1 MSVLVGK
8 AAPDF
13 NLNAVYGNNEIK
25 SLNLADYRGRYVLL
39 FFYPLDFTFVC
50 PSELIAL
57 DHRLAEFSK
66 RSTEVIA
73 VSIDSEYTHLAW
85 KNTPINQG
93 GIGQVGYP
101 LVADIKRSLCQTYG
115 VEDTDGTAL
124 RASFLID
131 RAGVVQHQS
140 VNNASM
146 GRNIDDLLRLI
157 DALQFN
163 EEHGDACPAGWQ
175 KGDAGIVQS
184 PEGVAGYLAKHAA
197 DL

>member
-8 AAPDF
+8 TAPDF
-13 NLNAVYGNNEIK
+13 ALNAVYGNNEIK

-57 DHRLAEFSK
+57 DHRLAEFAR

-101 LVADIKRSLCQTYG
+101 LVADIKHSLCQAYG

-140 VNNASM
+140 VNNASL

-184 PEGVAGYLAKHAA
+184 PDGVAGYLAEHAA
-197 DL
+197 EL

>member
-8 AAPDF
+8 TAPDF
-13 NLNAVYGNNEIK
+13 VLNAVYGNNEIK
-25 SLNLADYRGRYVLL
+25 ALNLLDYRGRYALL

-57 DHRLAEFSK
+57 DHRLAEFAK
-66 RSTEVIA
+66 RNTEVIA

-140 VNNASM
+140 VNNASL

-184 PEGVAGYLAKHAA
+184 PDGVAGYLAEHAA
-197 DL
+197 EL

>member
-8 AAPDF
+8 AAPEF
-13 NLNAVYGNNEIK
+13 TLNAVYGDNEIK
-25 SLNLADYRGRYVLL
+25 SLSLANHHGRYILL

-57 DHRLAEFSK
+57 DHRLAEFAK
-66 RSTEVIA
+66 RNTDVIA

-101 LVADIKRSLCQTYG
+101 LVADIKHSLCQAYG

-140 VNNASM
+140 VNNASL

-175 KGDAGIVQS
+175 KGDAAIVQS
-184 PEGVAGYLAKHAA
+184 PVGVAAYLTENAA
-197 DL
+197 GL

>member
-8 AAPDF
+8 PAPEF
-13 NLNAVYGNNEIK
+13 TLTAVYGDNEIK
-25 SLNLADYRGRYVLL
+25 PWSLAEHRGRYVLL

-57 DHRLAEFSK
+57 DHRRAEFAK
-66 RSTEVIA
+66 RNTEIIGI
-73 VSIDSEYTHLAW
+73 SIDSEFTHLAW

-101 LVADIKRSLCQTYG
+101 LVADIKHSLCQAYG

-124 RASFLID
+124 RGTFLID
-131 RAGVVQHQS
+131 RTGVVQHQS
-140 VNNASM
+140 VNNASL
-146 GRNIDDLLRLI
+146 GRNVDELLRLI

-163 EEHGDACPAGWQ
+163 EANGDACPAGWQ
-175 KGDAGIVQS
+175 KGDVGIVQS
-184 PEGVAGYLAKHAA
+184 SAGVAAYLAENAA
-197 DL
+197 GL